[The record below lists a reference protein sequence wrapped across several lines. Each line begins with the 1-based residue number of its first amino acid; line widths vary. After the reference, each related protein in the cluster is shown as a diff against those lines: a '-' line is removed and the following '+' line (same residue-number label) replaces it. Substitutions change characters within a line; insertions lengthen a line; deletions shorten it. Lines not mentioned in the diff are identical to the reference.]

1 MFDTHPN
8 LSGKIKARWREKSH
22 KLLDKIRFIPRLGY
36 HEFIAFISQLD
47 IVLDPYGFGAGT
59 VFYQCMACG
68 VPVVTKPTNLL
79 KTRIASGGY
88 KQMLLENPPIASSEE
103 EYVEITKRLVKSKVL
118 SEKLSCEIKERAV
131 TYLFNHNET
140 LMEYEAFV
148 RDSIKFSRRNE
159 KLPKNWR
166 ALPQHS

>member
-1 MFDTHPN
+1 
-8 LSGKIKARWREKSH
+8 
-22 KLLDKIRFIPRLGY
+22 
-36 HEFIAFISQLD
+36 
-47 IVLDPYGFGAGT
+47 
-59 VFYQCMACG
+59 
-68 VPVVTKPTNLL
+68 
-79 KTRIASGGY
+79 
-88 KQMLLENPPIASSEE
+88 MLLENPPIASSEE

-118 SEKLSCEIKERAV
+118 REKLSCEIKERAV

-159 KLPKNWR
+159 KLPKNWI